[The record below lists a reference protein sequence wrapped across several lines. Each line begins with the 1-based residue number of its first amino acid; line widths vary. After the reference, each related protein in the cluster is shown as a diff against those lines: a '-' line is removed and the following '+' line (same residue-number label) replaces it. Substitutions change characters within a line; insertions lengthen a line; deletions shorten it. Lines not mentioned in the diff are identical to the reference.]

1 MYNRPMSKWAV
12 KRKRRIV
19 IILGII
25 FIFLLTLVLLRIGNK
40 EPTCAD
46 GVQNGQE
53 LGVDCGGACLKI
65 CREDV
70 RDVVVWWERPFKVAH
85 GVYNTVAYFENQ
97 NLESGLQKV
106 DYEFRLYDKDNI
118 LVSQPIV
125 GSTFIEP
132 NKRSAVFESGITTGD
147 NEAYTSFFRI
157 SSVQN
162 WKRTDQS
169 FSYSLFQIGEPVLTN
184 QDTSP
189 KLSAPVENKTFF
201 NFTDVPVVAILYNN
215 EGNAI
220 AASRTFIDRIDQGG
234 QTDVFYSWP
243 EPFGD
248 VVSRIE
254 IIPRIDPFI
263 QREALQ

>member
-25 FIFLLTLVLLRIGNK
+25 FIFLLTLVLLGIGNK

-189 KLSAPVENKTFF
+189 KLSAPVENKPFLTLLMFLLLRFF
-201 NFTDVPVVAILYNN
+201 ITTKGMLSLLVVPLLTALIKEGKQMYFIL
-215 EGNAI
+215 
-220 AASRTFIDRIDQGG
+220 G
-234 QTDVFYSWP
+234 QSLLEMLSHV
-243 EPFGD
+243 
-248 VVSRIE
+248 
-254 IIPRIDPFI
+254 
-263 QREALQ
+263 